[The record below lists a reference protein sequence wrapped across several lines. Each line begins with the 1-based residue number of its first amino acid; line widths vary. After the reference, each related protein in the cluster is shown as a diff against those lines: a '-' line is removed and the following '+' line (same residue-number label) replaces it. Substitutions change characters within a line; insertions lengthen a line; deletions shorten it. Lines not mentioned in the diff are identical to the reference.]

1 MARMDSLPTV
11 SALMAAYNDEQY
23 VGRAIESALEQE
35 YPPELLDV
43 VVIDDGSTDS
53 TPDIV
58 RALAEGHPGRVRLI
72 QQANGG
78 YVAATNRALAEGT
91 GELLALLDADDI
103 WLPGKTRRQVEM
115 LGARPELGMVFS
127 DMVVVDGDEQ
137 TVRPSL
143 IWAQGDLSDRAYA
156 RVLHENVATQSSI
169 MIRASLRD
177 RVAPI
182 PAAITD
188 ADWWITLRSAQ
199 FSAIDYSR
207 EPLAFYRVHG
217 SNLTGDVTGAAA
229 VREARKSVAFQLWAL
244 RNLPLSLLDPE
255 EMVFV
260 WNGIEAQ
267 AQRMVQAAGT
277 FFVEPADP
285 APDLAAGV
293 DGLLADA
300 DLLAQRGDYAGEA
313 EQVLRA
319 LAYDPGRLGSRERL
333 QACTTAIQAAA
344 RLPDPL
350 AGARGFVALV
360 EAEELLAGDD
370 MLLAYA
376 EALAG
381 SDRISLAID
390 ATRLPAELAGA
401 QLRELVE
408 RCELETRDDI
418 ELFAVVGTRDAT
430 ERHRLMAGI
439 GALYRREAVDGGR
452 LPVFTPATLSELRAL
467 ADRAGD

>member
-1 MARMDSLPTV
+1 VQIA
-11 SALMAAYNDEQY
+11 
-23 VGRAIESALEQE
+23 VGYRRLQE
-35 YPPELLDV
+35 LGERDRFVDPVADFE
-43 VVIDDGSTDS
+43 
-53 TPDIV
+53 
-58 RALAEGHPGRVRLI
+58 RVRPLHRPAQLRI
-72 QQANGG
+72 AIGRG
-78 YVAATNRALAEGT
+78 
-91 GELLALLDADDI
+91 
-103 WLPGKTRRQVEM
+103 
-115 LGARPELGMVFS
+115 LGQTS
-127 DMVVVDGDEQ
+127 DVVVDGDEQ

-143 IWAQGDLSDRAYA
+143 IWAQGELPDRAYA

-300 DLLAQRGDYAGEA
+300 DRLAQRGDYAGEA
-313 EQVLRA
+313 EQDGRQI
-319 LAYDPGRLGSRERL
+319 LADLVVQLPGDPQPLGLLAGQDPAGCLAPFGLQTGEHLVEGQRQLAGFRGRLGVGN
-333 QACTTAIQAAA
+333 
-344 RLPDPL
+344 PL
-350 AGARGFVALV
+350 AGTQQVDAPGQSGERFQR
-360 EAEELLAGDD
+360 
-370 MLLAYA
+370 AYD
-376 EALAG
+376 
-381 SDRISLAID
+381 SPQDHQVD
-390 ATRLPAELAGA
+390 
-401 QLRELVE
+401 
-408 RCELETRDDI
+408 
-418 ELFAVVGTRDAT
+418 
-430 ERHRLMAGI
+430 ERHESQRG
-439 GALYRREAVDGGR
+439 E
-452 LPVFTPATLSELRAL
+452 
-467 ADRAGD
+467 